1 MPKISIYEQDISAVD
16 TTNILENVVFIPGIA
31 SQGEI
36 GVAKYFNNIADFK
49 KEYGDNPVQFT
60 EAQNYPTEIG
70 TGVFAPANSYEP
82 SFIYACELLNA
93 GLPIIFER
101 LPQTVATAEEI
112 TFSEDTPFKSNEYYT
127 RSGESE
133 PYTYTLASVEVSDTT
148 YYKATSYNSN
158 IVSDVYKALKNIV
171 FAKDTTTQKYELA
184 DKDKYNIK
192 FITSGSYPVL
202 EYKETDTPTIMK
214 AMLELAATRGDC
226 IALVDH
232 KREVTDIITGV
243 YNIVNAYI
251 TSTSKTAYDVTTNQL
266 GTGMESSLNYGAILT
281 PWGTYSNKLT
291 YSDVSEIDM
300 PGSFGY
306 LLSLAQSTTN
316 YPDWYAVAG
325 VVRGLVPNLIQ
336 LKTIVTGAV
345 ADHVQT
351 INNKVSIN
359 PITYINPY
367 GNCIWANRTMHF
379 NDKADLVASSF
390 LNIRMLAN
398 DVKKQVYVAAKELM
412 FETDSAQLWLD
423 FKAKVTPLLDKMVT
437 GNGLSR
443 YEIKRV
449 ATDKKATIKIVITLY
464 CLEAVENFDVTL
476 NITNNVVE
484 LA

>member
-1 MPKISIYEQDISAVD
+1 
-16 TTNILENVVFIPGIA
+16 
-31 SQGEI
+31 
-36 GVAKYFNNIADFK
+36 
-49 KEYGDNPVQFT
+49 
-60 EAQNYPTEIG
+60 
-70 TGVFAPANSYEP
+70 
-82 SFIYACELLNA
+82 
-93 GLPIIFER
+93 
-101 LPQTVATAEEI
+101 
-112 TFSEDTPFKSNEYYT
+112 
-127 RSGESE
+127 
-133 PYTYTLASVEVSDTT
+133 
-148 YYKATSYNSN
+148 
-158 IVSDVYKALKNIV
+158 
-171 FAKDTTTQKYELA
+171 
-184 DKDKYNIK
+184 
-192 FITSGSYPVL
+192 
-202 EYKETDTPTIMK
+202 
-214 AMLELAATRGDC
+214 
-226 IALVDH
+226 
-232 KREVTDIITGV
+232 
-243 YNIVNAYI
+243 
-251 TSTSKTAYDVTTNQL
+251 
-266 GTGMESSLNYGAILT
+266 
-281 PWGTYSNKLT
+281 
-291 YSDVSEIDM
+291 M

-336 LKTIVTGAV
+336 LKTTVTGAA
-345 ADHVQT
+345 ADYVQT

-437 GNGLSR
+437 GNGLSS

>member
-1 MPKISIYEQDISAVD
+1 M
-16 TTNILENVVFIPGIA
+16 
-31 SQGEI
+31 
-36 GVAKYFNNIADFK
+36 
-49 KEYGDNPVQFT
+49 
-60 EAQNYPTEIG
+60 
-70 TGVFAPANSYEP
+70 
-82 SFIYACELLNA
+82 LNA

-101 LPQTVATAEEI
+101 LPQTIESAEIATFDESKKFE
-112 TFSEDTPFKSNEYYT
+112 PYKYYT
-127 RSGESE
+127 RSGSGSPEDPYVYTQASE
-133 PYTYTLASVEVSDTT
+133 QVSGTT
-148 YYKATSYNSN
+148 YYEASYNTD
-158 IVSDVYKALKNIV
+158 IISDVYNALKNIV
-171 FAKDTTTQKYELA
+171 FAKDKTTQKYELA

-243 YNIVNAYI
+243 YNIVNTYI

-291 YSDVSEIDM
+291 YKGVSEIDM

-336 LKTIVTGAV
+336 LKTTVTGAA
-345 ADHVQT
+345 ADYVQT

-437 GNGLSR
+437 GNGLSS